1 MECAYIDNLKTSNV
15 SDEAGMNYK
24 FFVKTAIKNIG
35 KKENAVDK
43 LLKKPHVRQIIKGW
57 I

>member
-24 FFVKTAIKNIG
+24 FFVKTAIKNVG
-35 KKENAVDK
+35 KRDNAVDK
-43 LLKKPHVRQIIKGW
+43 LLKKSHVR
-57 I
+57 